1 MRKGGTMYQYRVRIR
16 NKLLQ
21 KLYKPKRSKSSFITT
36 KAMSALDEIDR
47 HIEEKVTPLLSE
59 LFK

>member
-1 MRKGGTMYQYRVRIR
+1 MYQYRVRIR

-21 KLYKPKRSKSSFITT
+21 MLYKPKRSKGIFITN